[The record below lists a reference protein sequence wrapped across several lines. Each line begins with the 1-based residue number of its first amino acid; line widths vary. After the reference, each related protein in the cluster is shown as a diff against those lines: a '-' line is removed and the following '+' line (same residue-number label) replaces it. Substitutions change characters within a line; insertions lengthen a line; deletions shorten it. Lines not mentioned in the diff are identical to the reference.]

1 MKGDITLMPRIANRV
16 AHQEA
21 SVFAEIN
28 DYAAQFDTVNLGQ
41 GRPDFDGPK
50 EVMQAAADAILSG
63 KANQYAPDF
72 GVKELRQSVA
82 LHAQS
87 QYNLDIN
94 PNGGVVITSGAAE
107 GVYVA
112 IMGIVNEGDEVI
124 LIEPYF
130 DTYLPIVEAAGGK
143 PVFVPMRP
151 PAWTFDPAEL
161 RAAFNE
167 KTAVIVINTP
177 HNPTGRVYTLEEMTL
192 IADLC
197 KEFDAVVISDEV
209 YEHLVFDNA
218 RHIPMATLPDMF
230 ERSLTVSSGAKTF
243 SATGWK
249 IGWVMGHPDLVT
261 GALRIHQSVTFA
273 VNHPSQYGIAKGL
286 SFGNSYY
293 EELQAMYSR
302 KRQILHDGLIAGG
315 IKIDYA
321 PDGAFFI
328 MGDFSDVFAGDDR
341 EFAKWLI
348 REYGVACIPPSAFFS
363 PEHKHITRNHARFAY
378 CKNDEVLYKAAERL
392 AKLKG

>member
-1 MKGDITLMPRIANRV
+1 MPRIANRV

-28 DYAAQFDTVNLGQ
+28 EYAAQFDTVNLGQ

-72 GVKELRQSVA
+72 GVKELRQSIA

-167 KTAVIVINTP
+167 KTAAIVINTP

-249 IGWVMGHPDLVT
+249 IGWVMGHPDLVE

-286 SFGNSYY
+286 SLGNSYY
-293 EELQAMYSR
+293 EELQAMYTR
-302 KRQILHDGLIAGG
+302 KREILREALIAGG
-315 IKIDYA
+315 IKVDYA

-328 MGDFSDVFAGDDR
+328 MGDFSNVFDGDDR

-363 PEHKHITRNHARFAY
+363 PEHRHITHNHARFAY

>member
-1 MKGDITLMPRIANRV
+1 L
-16 AHQEA
+16 
-21 SVFAEIN
+21 
-28 DYAAQFDTVNLGQ
+28 
-41 GRPDFDGPK
+41 
-50 EVMQAAADAILSG
+50 
-63 KANQYAPDF
+63 
-72 GVKELRQSVA
+72 GVKELRESIA

-87 QYNLDIN
+87 QYNLNIEL
-94 PNGGVVITSGAAE
+94 NGGIVVTSGAAE

-112 IMGIVNEGDEVI
+112 IMGVVNEGDEVI

-130 DTYLPIVEAAGGK
+130 DTYLHIVEGAGAK

-151 PAWTFDPAEL
+151 PEWTFDPAEL

-167 KTAVIVINTP
+167 KTAAIVINTP
-177 HNPTGRVYTLEEMTL
+177 HNPTGRVYTIEEMTL

-230 ERSLTVSSGAKTF
+230 ERTLTVSSGAKTF

-249 IGWVMGHPDLVT
+249 IGWVMGHPDLVE
-261 GALRIHQSVTFA
+261 GPWRIHQSVTFA

-286 SFGNSYY
+286 QMGNSYF

-302 KRQILHDGLIAGG
+302 KREILWQGLVAGG
-315 IKIDYA
+315 IKVDYA

-328 MGDFSDVFAGDDR
+328 MGDFSDVFDGDDR

-348 REYGVACIPPSAFFS
+348 SNYGVGCIPPSAFFS
-363 PEHKHITRNHARFAY
+363 PPHKHITRSYARFAY
-378 CKNDEVLYKAAERL
+378 CKTDELLYEAAERL